1 MKRVVAHPLRAGR
14 AQQAETLDARTGKKD
29 VARGFSPARAVPA
42 AWMWTGAPRS
52 GIVAHCQGQREPRC
66 AVRAPAGRVRKTQAG
81 FRAQALRRD
90 ASGPRSALTSLWRP
104 RAGVVPAGSA
114 RRGRGGGLHYRFP
127 AQSGSERAGIRRR
140 HPQAPFQCPARRYEA
155 GPLARRHRSRL
166 RAGGRIRRRTASLGR
181 GLASPTGA
189 CRLGAGPREA

>member
-14 AQQAETLDARTGKKD
+14 AQRAAAIDARTRRRAA
-29 VARGFSPARAVPA
+29 ARGFRPARSVPA
-42 AWMWTGAPRS
+42 AWMRTGAPLS
-52 GIVAHCQGQREPRC
+52 GIVAHCQGQREPRR

-104 RAGVVPAGSA
+104 RTGVVPAGSA

-127 AQSGSERAGIRRR
+127 VQSGSERAGIRRR
-140 HPQAPFQCPARRYEA
+140 RPQAPFQCPARRYGA
-155 GPLARRHRSRL
+155 GPLARRRRSRL
-166 RAGGRIRRRTASLGR
+166 RAGGRIRHRTAILGR
-181 GLASPTGA
+181 GLASPLGA
-189 CRLGAGPREA
+189 CRLCAGPRGA